1 MPVSI
6 HMVRRVIILGAPGSG
21 KGTQASRLGK
31 EFGWAHVSTG
41 DMLRAAVQRGTA
53 LGLEANEYM
62 IKGELVPD
70 DLMIGL
76 VMDRL
81 NQNDCRNGF
90 ILDGFPRTVTQAEKL
105 DSMLSRSRMLLDG
118 VINID
123 VTAEEVVM
131 RLSQRLVCADCGTI
145 VTTDKNVNAGN
156 SCIHCG
162 GRLVRRKD
170 DEPETIRHRL
180 EVYKRETLS
189 LIQYY
194 DEKQVLKTVDGHG
207 SMDDV
212 YKRVISVL
220 EISTVNA

>member
-1 MPVSI
+1 
-6 HMVRRVIILGAPGSG
+6 MVRRVVILGAPGSG

-41 DMLRAAVQRGTA
+41 DMLRAAVKRGTP

-81 NQNDCRNGF
+81 NQNDCGNGF
-90 ILDGFPRTVTQAEKL
+90 ILDGFPRTVPQAEKL
-105 DSMLSRSRMLLDG
+105 DSMLGRSQIQLDG

-123 VTAEEVVM
+123 VSTEEVVM
-131 RLSQRLVCADCGTI
+131 RLSQRLVCANCGTI
-145 VTTDKNVNAGN
+145 VTTDKNVNTGDP
-156 SCIHCG
+156 CIHCG

-180 EVYKRETLS
+180 EVYEREIRS

-194 DEKQVLKTVDGHG
+194 EERRILKDVDGYG

-212 YKRVISVL
+212 YKRIVSAL
-220 EISTVNA
+220 EIYPVNA